1 MQTAITKQLAESPIP
16 TYLDA
21 WLDDD
26 PRIVS
31 EHTRRGYRRDISE
44 FETWRHLQKRPFS
57 KLTLDAYAAHL
68 LERGLTVSTVNRKL
82 SALRWYARRA
92 ADQIEETTME
102 PAQRRELV
110 RNALR
115 AAATEGLRDRT
126 ESEEKL
132 KGRHVEADEITRLLI
147 ACEVDP
153 TPAGLRDAALIATS
167 YQTALRRSELAAL
180 TLVDIATEDEGYT
193 LTIQHG
199 KGGKRRQAYI
209 YNDSA
214 RILTAWL
221 RERGDEPGPVF
232 CRIRKGGHL
241 VINKPLSGQ
250 GLQDI
255 LSKRAGQADI
265 QPLTWHDL
273 RRTFAGDLLDM
284 GIDVATVQK
293 LMGHASSDTTTRY
306 DRRPRRTRQDAAR
319 KRGLPYTWKVRR

>member
-1 MQTAITKQLAESPIP
+1 MRTAISQLTTPAH
-16 TYLDA
+16 LDT

-44 FETWRHLQKRPFS
+44 FETWRRIEQRPFS

-92 ADQIEETTME
+92 ADQIEETPME
-102 PAQRRELV
+102 PAQRREMI

-115 AAATEGLRDRT
+115 AANIEGLRDRT
-126 ESEEKL
+126 EPEEKL
-132 KGRHVEADEITRLLI
+132 KGRHVETDEITRLLI
-147 ACEVDP
+147 ACEGDA

-180 TLVDIATEDEGYT
+180 TLTAITAEDEGYT

-199 KGGKRRQAYI
+199 KGGKRRQAYV

-214 RILTAWL
+214 RILAAWL
-221 RERGDEPGPVF
+221 RERGGEPGPVF

-241 VINKPLSGQ
+241 VIDKPLSGQ

-255 LSKRAGQADI
+255 LSKRAEQANI

-319 KRGLPYTWKVRR
+319 KRSLTYAWKVTR

>member
-1 MQTAITKQLAESPIP
+1 MRTAISKRLAESPTP
-16 TYLDA
+16 AHLDA

-31 EHTRRGYRRDISE
+31 EHTRRGYRRDICE
-44 FETWRHLQKRPFS
+44 FETWRNMEQRPFS
-57 KLTLDAYAAHL
+57 KLTLNAYAAHL
-68 LERGLTVSTVNRKL
+68 LERGLAVSTVNRKL

-92 ADQIEETTME
+92 ADQIEETPME
-102 PAQRRELV
+102 PAQRRALV

-115 AAATEGLRDRT
+115 AANTEGLRDRT
-126 ESEEKL
+126 GPEAKL
-132 KGRHVEADEITRLLI
+132 KGRHVAADEITRLLI
-147 ACEVDP
+147 ACEGDI

-167 YQTALRRSELAAL
+167 HQTALRRSELAAL
-180 TLVDIATEDEGYT
+180 TLADITAEDEGYT

-199 KGGKRRQAYI
+199 KGGKRRQAYM

-214 RILTAWL
+214 RILDAWL
-221 RERGDEPGPVF
+221 EARGGEPGPVF
-232 CRIRKGGHL
+232 CRIRKGGRL
-241 VINKPLSGQ
+241 VIDNSLSGQ

-255 LSKRAGQADI
+255 LARRAEQANI

-319 KRGLPYTWKVRR
+319 KRGLPYTWKGRR